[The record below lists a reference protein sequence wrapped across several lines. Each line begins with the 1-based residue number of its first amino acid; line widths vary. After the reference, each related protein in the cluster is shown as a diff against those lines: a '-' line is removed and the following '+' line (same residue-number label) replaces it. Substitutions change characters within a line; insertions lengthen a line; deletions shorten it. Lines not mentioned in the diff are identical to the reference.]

1 MFKEFLLPEEALREL
16 LEGEV
21 KTVMV
26 LGASDSGKTT
36 LVEKLVTLCAPRKK
50 TAILDIDH
58 GQSHIGPPTT
68 VAWAMVKEKFEGWD
82 KLEVVDFYF
91 VGDTSPTSSLLPT
104 VTGARIMWDQASK
117 AAERIIVDT
126 TGLIKGET
134 GKVLKLHL
142 IDLLKPQII
151 FALCREDELNH
162 ILAFFRG
169 MRIPRVFKIPVPPQV
184 NRKDFSQ
191 RRAYREMKFKS
202 YFKRAREIEFVQEEI
217 GISKALS
224 PQSLNL
230 RLVGLRDRN
239 NQDIAL
245 GIIKEIDKGRV
256 LIYSPLPN
264 PENVGA
270 VVLGRLRLTPEG
282 KELCRQSRF
291 LIW

>member
-1 MFKEFLLPEEALREL
+1 MVKEFLLPEEALREL

-21 KTVMV
+21 KTVLV

-36 LVEKLVTLCAPRKK
+36 LIEQLTNLCASRKK
-50 TAILDIDH
+50 TAILDIDP

-68 VAWAMVKEKFEGWD
+68 VAWAMVKEKFPGWD

-91 VGDTSPTSSLLPT
+91 VGDTSPTGNLLPT
-104 VTGARIMWDQASK
+104 VTGARIMWDKASK
-117 AAERIIVDT
+117 VAERIIVDT
-126 TGLIKGET
+126 TGLIRGEI
-134 GKVLKLHL
+134 GRILKLHL

-162 ILAFFRG
+162 ILAFFQG
-169 MRIPRVFKIPVPPQV
+169 MKVPRVFKLPVPPQV

-191 RRAYREMKFKS
+191 RRLYREMKFKS

-230 RLVGLRDRN
+230 RLVSLRDRN
-239 NQDIAL
+239 NQDMAL
-245 GIIKEIDKGRV
+245 GVIKEIDKGRV

-270 VVLGRLRLTPEG
+270 VVLGKLRLTPEG
-282 KELCRQSRF
+282 KELHF
-291 LIW
+291 

>member
-68 VAWAMVKEKFEGWD
+68 VAWAMVKEKF
-82 KLEVVDFYF
+82 
-91 VGDTSPTSSLLPT
+91 
-104 VTGARIMWDQASK
+104 GARIMWDKASK

-191 RRAYREMKFKS
+191 RRAAYREMKFKS